1 MKKLLLTAALGLG
14 LGGGAWKIQ
23 NPEGTLEDFRT
34 QANATV
40 DRLKV
45 GVEAVRTSN
54 PTIIQEQEVQ
64 LVALNSRREAET
76 KALTDR
82 LATLEEMVLA
92 PNEDEPASDIIA
104 LTTAT
109 DEADTGSSL
118 ASITAK
124 IADAE
129 AKVAAAEARVAAA
142 ETNINQALEQQ
153 TEFQA
158 SFGSFESTISA
169 LQASVQNMEGNGTT
183 ELARVDAIDSR
194 LELLLRRVEEQTF
207 DSDIASVR
215 EGLQVLGADV
225 LDIQSNLKQQ
235 ETTVTS
241 DITSVN
247 ERANALDNRLDT
259 LASLAQQNKAS
270 GEPGEQTSSEDLTG
284 PALASLSAGIDER
297 FGVLE
302 DRLQTVNADSRKLG
316 GLNEQMLSLQE
327 EIASLKTQYADTDR
341 SLGEISANID
351 GLRTASESMS
361 IETVQAEIR
370 DQLAD
375 VQSQMENDR
384 AADNSAELESLINTT
399 RNRIRTLEQRVQDLP
414 ASSEEADSAL
424 QSQSALESQIT
435 ALEKR
440 LETTNRTD
448 PDLANTL
455 SDVQQQVAQL
465 ASQSFVTQEDF
476 KAQNEGRTLQS
487 QSALESQI
495 TALEKRLETI
505 NQTDP
510 DLSNTLSDIQQQ
522 VEQLTAQSFVTQAD
536 LRAQSEGRS
545 VEYKIYFDSNSASI
559 TNGAATVLKSFI
571 AQEKNRTIGVS
582 IYGFTDRSGSAFY
595 NQKLA
600 ELRATNVRSYLIQ
613 NGMDYTKIKALTG
626 LGEDAAAAVLPD
638 NAEDSQQRV
647 VVLYAQQP

>member
-14 LGGGAWKIQ
+14 LGGGAWKYQ

-45 GVEAVRTSN
+45 GVETVRTSN
-54 PTIIQEQEVQ
+54 PTIIKEQEEQ
-64 LVALNSRREAET
+64 QVALNSRREAET
-76 KALTDR
+76 QALTDR

-92 PNEDEPASDIIA
+92 PNEDEPESAIIA

-118 ASITAK
+118 ASTTAK
-124 IADAE
+124 VAAAE
-129 AKVAAAEARVAAA
+129 AKVAAAEARVSAV
-142 ETNINQALEQQ
+142 ETNISQALEQQ
-153 TEFQA
+153 TELQS
-158 SFGSFESTISA
+158 SFRSFESAISS
-169 LQASVQNMEGNGTT
+169 LQASVQSMEGNGTA
-183 ELARVDAIDSR
+183 ELARINAIDSK
-194 LELLLRRVEEQTF
+194 LELLMRRVEEQTF
-207 DSDIASVR
+207 DTDVASVK

-225 LDIQSNLKQQ
+225 LDIQRTLKQQ
-235 ETTVTS
+235 KTTVAS

-247 ERANALDNRLDT
+247 ERTNALDNRLDT
-259 LASLAQQNKAS
+259 LASLAQQNKTS

-297 FGVLE
+297 FGALE

-316 GLNEQMLSLQE
+316 GLNEQILSLRD
-327 EIASLKTQYADTDR
+327 EIASLKKQNADTDR
-341 SLGEISANID
+341 SLGEISTNID
-351 GLRTASESMS
+351 GLKTASESMS

-370 DQLAD
+370 EQLAS
-375 VQSQMENDR
+375 VQSQLENDR
-384 AADNSAELESLINTT
+384 AADNSSELKALIDTT
-399 RNRIRTLEQRVQDLP
+399 RNRINTLEQRVQELP
-414 ASSEEADSAL
+414 AASEEADSAL

-440 LETTNRTD
+440 LETTNRID

-495 TALEKRLETI
+495 
-505 NQTDP
+505 
-510 DLSNTLSDIQQQ
+510 
-522 VEQLTAQSFVTQAD
+522 
-536 LRAQSEGRS
+536 
-545 VEYKIYFDSNSASI
+545 
-559 TNGAATVLKSFI
+559 
-571 AQEKNRTIGVS
+571 
-582 IYGFTDRSGSAFY
+582 
-595 NQKLA
+595 
-600 ELRATNVRSYLIQ
+600 
-613 NGMDYTKIKALTG
+613 
-626 LGEDAAAAVLPD
+626 
-638 NAEDSQQRV
+638 
-647 VVLYAQQP
+647 